1 MRVLRVIT
9 MVAIMSLTS
18 VVAAVGDMP
27 PGGTFTDDNGNVH
40 EGYIE
45 AIAAEGITIGCNP
58 PINDE
63 YCPKDFV
70 TRGQMAAFLAR
81 ALGLSDDGGV
91 DWFGDDNGTV
101 FEADINKLAQAAITL
116 GCNPPDN
123 DLFCPYDRVT
133 RGQMAAFLVRAHG
146 YTDPGPSDFF
156 TDDNGSVF
164 EADIN
169 KLAEAGIT
177 KGCNPPAND
186 QYCPYSYVLRD
197 EMASFLGRAEGLEP
211 MVPPPAVELVI
222 ETVVSGLD
230 YPVYATSPPGDPRL
244 FVVEKGGYVRI
255 VENDT
260 LQPGVFLD
268 VHTLVSGGSEQ
279 GLLGL
284 AFHPDYAGN
293 GLFYISYTDTGGDS
307 RIVEYTVSGDPDVA
321 DAGSARNIF
330 EVDQPYS
337 NHNGGMI
344 DFDADGYLLFGLGD
358 GGSGGDP
365 GEVAQDNTS
374 LLGSLLRIGVDG
386 DDFPTDPG
394 RNYTIPQDNPYV
406 GNSGADEIWA
416 IGLRNPWRFSIDPDT
431 GLLYIA
437 DVGQGAWEEINAEPL
452 EDDGLNY
459 GWDNYEGDQCYSDPS
474 GPTDCGSAG
483 LTFPIYQYSHAQGCS
498 VTGGYVYRGDEVPDL
513 KGHYFFADYCIGEL
527 RSFRYV
533 GGEVESDRN
542 WSSEFGSLGSVTS
555 FGVDS
560 QNRLYIMN
568 SAGELLRLAASG

>member
-91 DWFGDDNGTV
+91 DWFGDDNGNV

-358 GGSGGDP
+358 GRSGGDP

-452 EDDGLNY
+452 ENDGLNY